1 MPGSRPH
8 AYHRRVAALVLG
20 ALAVG
25 FAVHDVHTY
34 RFDNGLTLHVAPGH
48 AAPVAAIQ
56 AWVGVGSA
64 DEAPHEVGMAHAVE
78 HMLFKGSA
86 GYGLGELT
94 RGIERGGGEIN
105 AWTAYDH
112 TVYHAVLGRDHVDT
126 AIHAMGDALI
136 EPLVDPAELAR
147 ERQVILEE
155 IRQGS
160 DDPARSVAQS
170 LFATAFVTHPYRR
183 PVIGSAE
190 SVARIGERELVAFFR
205 NYYVADNL
213 TLVVAGD
220 VDPERVQRS
229 VGRRFRA
236 MPSGRPARRIA
247 PEPTQTEPRAS
258 CAHREVAEA
267 YLAVGFHVPALRH
280 PDVAALDVAAIL
292 LGQSES
298 ARLPRELRD
307 RDELVTSA
315 YAHLHALRDPGLL
328 VLSATTRPAD
338 APRSL
343 GALVERS
350 ASLVDDLGAD
360 ELDKARIAVETA
372 QVRQLETVQG
382 RARSLGWH
390 QMVAGDPQFG
400 HVYLDRVRAVR
411 RHDVASAMRRYVHAG
426 NASVAAILPAPR
438 GKKLTPHA
446 WAKQAET
453 RVRKAIPPA
462 PAAAALPERRI
473 VLPSG
478 VTLVV
483 RRDPSVPV
491 VAMRAVWRG
500 GQRLED
506 AAHAGASALIARMLT
521 RGCGGRDAQAIADQ
535 IDRLGGAL
543 SGVAGRNSFG
553 VSAEWLARSWQPG
566 LALLAD
572 CVLEPAWP
580 AAELTRERKLLLD
593 DQVAQAQSPSQVA
606 FRLFSQALYGAHPY
620 SRDALGTADSITNLS
635 RNDVIAF
642 YRDRYPVSGMTLA
655 IVGDIDIDDVVAE
668 VTRRFGDLPKLDAAR
683 PPALAP
689 LVLDGRSGA
698 DREVYRYLDRAQAHL
713 VVGFP
718 GATVDAAD
726 RFSLEVLVAILGGQ
740 GGRLFAE
747 LRDRQAL
754 VYRVSAHSVEG
765 LDPGFVAIYL
775 SCAPDKLDAAVTA
788 VRGELAKV
796 REAGV
801 TTAEVE
807 RAQNYL
813 IGSHQIAMQR
823 RAAIA
828 NAMAYHDAYGLGWQ
842 SWNDYDNQI
851 RAVTPSSVA
860 TAAASYLRD
869 DRAII
874 ATVRPPAVTPGAAK
888 RSKLPAPT
896 LPLPPAKHPPP
907 RPRGNV

>member
-1 MPGSRPH
+1 M
-8 AYHRRVAALVLG
+8 
-20 ALAVG
+20 
-25 FAVHDVHTY
+25 HDVHTY

-48 AAPVAAIQ
+48 AAPVAAVQ

-64 DEAPHEVGMAHAVE
+64 DEAPHELGMAHAVE

-94 RGIERGGGEIN
+94 RGIERGGGDIN
-105 AWTAYDH
+105 AWTAFDH
-112 TVYHAVLGRDHVDT
+112 TVYHAVLGRDHVYT
-126 AIHAMGDALI
+126 AIHALGDALI
-136 EPLVDPAELAR
+136 EPLVDRDELAR
-147 ERQVILEE
+147 EREVILEE
-155 IRQGS
+155 IRHGS

-170 LFATAFVTHPYRR
+170 LFATAFVSHPYRR
-183 PVIGSAE
+183 PVIGTAE
-190 SVARIGERELVAFFR
+190 AVARIGERELVAFFR

-220 VDPERVQRS
+220 VDPERVHRS

-247 PEPTQTEPRAS
+247 AEPAQTEPRAS

-328 VLSATTRPAD
+328 VLSATVRPTAV
-338 APRSL
+338 ATGL
-343 GALVERS
+343 GALIERS
-350 ASLVDDLGAD
+350 AALAADLGSA

-390 QMVAGDPQFG
+390 ALVAGDPQFG

-411 RHDVASAMRRYVHAG
+411 RHDVAGVLQRYVHAG
-426 NASVAAILPAPR
+426 NASVAAILPPPR
-438 GKKLTPHA
+438 GKKLTPRA

-453 RVRKAIPPA
+453 RVRKALPPA
-462 PAAAALPERRI
+462 PAPAPIATERRV

-478 VTLVV
+478 LTVVV
-483 RRDPSVPV
+483 RRDPSVPI

-521 RGCGGRDAQAIADQ
+521 RGCAGRDAQQIADQ

-543 SGVAGRNSFG
+543 SAVSGRNSFG

-572 CVLEPAWP
+572 CVLTPAWP
-580 AAELTRERKLLLD
+580 AAELSRERKLLLE
-593 DQVAQAQSPSQVA
+593 DQVAQGQSPSQVA
-606 FRLFSQALYGAHPY
+606 FRLFGEALYGAHPY
-620 SRDALGTADSITNLS
+620 SRDALGTADAIGGLS
-635 RNDVIAF
+635 RAELSAF
-642 YRDRYPVSGMTLA
+642 YRDRYPVSGLTLA
-655 IVGDIDIDDVVAE
+655 IVGDVELDEVIAE
-668 VTRRFGDLPKLDAAR
+668 VTRRFGGVAKAAAAKA
-683 PPALAP
+683 PAIAP
-689 LVLDGRSGA
+689 LIVDGRSDA

-718 GATVDAAD
+718 GATVDAPD
-726 RFSLEVLVAILGGQ
+726 RFALEVLVAILGGQ

-765 LDPGFVAIYL
+765 LDPGFVAVYL
-775 SCAPDKLDAAVTA
+775 SCSPEKLEEAVGA

-796 REAGV
+796 
-801 TTAEVE
+801 TADGITADELE
-807 RAQNYL
+807 RAKSYL

-823 RAAIA
+823 RSAIA
-828 NAMAYHDAYGLGWQ
+828 NAIAYHEAYGLGWT
-842 SWNDYDNQI
+842 SWAGYDDAI
-851 RAVTPSSVA
+851 KAVALADV
-860 TAAASYLRD
+860 AAAAKAYLVPG
-869 DRAII
+869 RAIT
-874 ATVRPPAVTPGAAK
+874 ATVRPPLATPAAK
-888 RSKLPAPT
+888 KKSKLA
-896 LPLPPAKHPPP
+896 
-907 RPRGNV
+907 GS